1 MGHHEPVYRVDI
13 RQIPRSSHE
22 KAVQLSVG
30 EGSSVRDDVLHSAD
44 GVGVSRHAVDEVVLD
59 HAVVPGDI
67 HPAGVF
73 LEILRLKGAQPGEE
87 IREGAQAVL
96 GFLTGDVAHV
106 REPAERRYVREIS
119 AVEPANV
126 HGEEVLLGDHF
137 GGFPHVLGDIQRGGE
152 IVDRSRGDITA
163 WYGKFPGGNSVNQF
177 VEHSV
182 AAGAYYQVEFRAAL
196 GDEFKGIPGAAGGM
210 HHHVVSACR
219 ESRKDI
225 RQRRFHRAF
234 SGVGIIGEQ
243 QFLHATAAFP
253 C

>member
-22 KAVQLSVG
+22 KAVQFSVG
-30 EGSSVRDDVLHSAD
+30 EGGSVRDDVLHSAD

-73 LEILRLKGAQPGEE
+73 FEILRLKGAQPGEE

-119 AVEPANV
+119 ALPMST
-126 HGEEVLLGDHF
+126 G
-137 GGFPHVLGDIQRGGE
+137 R
-152 IVDRSRGDITA
+152 
-163 WYGKFPGGNSVNQF
+163 KFSWV
-177 VEHSV
+177 
-182 AAGAYYQVEFRAAL
+182 
-196 GDEFKGIPGAAGGM
+196 
-210 HHHVVSACR
+210 
-219 ESRKDI
+219 
-225 RQRRFHRAF
+225 
-234 SGVGIIGEQ
+234 IIS
-243 QFLHATAAFP
+243 AAFRMSLGIFSEEAKSLTVP
-253 C
+253 EGI